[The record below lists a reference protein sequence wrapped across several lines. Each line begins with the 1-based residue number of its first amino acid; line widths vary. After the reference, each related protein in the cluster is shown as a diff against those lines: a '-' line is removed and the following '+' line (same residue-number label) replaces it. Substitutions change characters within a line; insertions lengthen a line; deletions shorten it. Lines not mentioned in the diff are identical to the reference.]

1 MKSLLFVAMSIKI
14 ARDYK
19 PKIVEKHFSEIT
31 KLSRAEARQIKAKQQ
46 NNYRILFGTT
56 YNLLLPNMR
65 SLIKKHLLSC
75 ILIVILNTYFR
86 FLREME
92 ILKKYYLHHCI
103 LKTKIK
109 INFMS

>member
-65 SLIKKHLLSC
+65 SLIKKHLLVLYSDSDLKY
-75 ILIVILNTYFR
+75 IFSVFKRNGNLK
-86 FLREME
+86 E
-92 ILKKYYLHHCI
+92 ILSPSLY
-103 LKTKIK
+103 TK
-109 INFMS
+109 N